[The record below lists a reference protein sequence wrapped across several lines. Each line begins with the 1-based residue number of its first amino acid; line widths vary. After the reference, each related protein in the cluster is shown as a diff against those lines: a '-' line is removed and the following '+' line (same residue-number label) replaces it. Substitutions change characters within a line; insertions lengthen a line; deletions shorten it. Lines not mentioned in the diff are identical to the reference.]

1 MITRKNELGFFD
13 SFNSLFNEALAKE
26 MRTDIEEND
35 NQYLITMDIPGVD
48 KKDIDISVLDGA
60 VTISVNKTKNEEDK
74 NKNYIIRERSL
85 RSVSRSFYL
94 NDICEDTIKA
104 KYENGILTL
113 VVNKL
118 KPIEEPK
125 KTIAIE

>member
-1 MITRKNELGFFD
+1 MISRKNEISFFD

-35 NQYLITMDIPGVD
+35 DQYIVTMDIPGVD
-48 KKDIDISVLDGA
+48 KKDIDISVSDGA
-60 VTISVNKTKNEEDK
+60 VTISVNKAKNEEDK
-74 NKNYIIRERSL
+74 NKSYIIRERSL

-113 VVNKL
+113 SINKL